1 MNEPKTCQTVNP
13 IRATQIAFL
22 WTRLLNVPFWVL
34 LGILPIILYKDLK
47 ISAWLV
53 TAMIVIK
60 PASALFASYWSAWI
74 HERQDR
80 LVSNIILANVIRY
93 VPFLFFP
100 WIESPILI
108 IASFGLYMM
117 LSRGVMP
124 AWMEVFKLNLD
135 KSTRTVTFSLGSA
148 LDYFFTGL
156 FPVLLGIILD
166 DYVQSWRYLF
176 PISALLGLFSTLF
189 ILKLPTHT
197 IDEAKASLI
206 QKFSITN
213 EIVKPWQHTLKTLR
227 ESTGFLHYQLGFFL
241 GGAGLMMMHS
251 VIPMFFVDTLNLS
264 YTKLLIALGVF
275 KSIGYAFASPF
286 CVRLFEK
293 WSIFRFSSIISL
305 AFGIFPL
312 LLIAAEVDASFIY
325 IAYFLY
331 GSTQAGSELSWHMS
345 GPIFSREQDST
356 PFSTANILLVGIR
369 GCIAPILGAALFS
382 QTSSTTVLIC
392 GSLLCILS
400 NRYLLNYS
408 KTTAP
413 EETLLTHSS

>member
-1 MNEPKTCQTVNP
+1 MTEQKTCQTVNS

-34 LGILPIILYKDLK
+34 LGILPIILYKNLK

-80 LVSNIILANVIRY
+80 LISNIILANVIRY
-93 VPFLFFP
+93 IPFLFFP

-108 IASFGLYMM
+108 IAAFGLYMM

-135 KSTRTVTFSLGSA
+135 KSARTRTFSLGSA
-148 LDYFFTGL
+148 LDYFFTAL
-156 FPVLLGIILD
+156 LPILLGTILD
-166 DYVQSWRYLF
+166 DYAESWRLLF
-176 PISALLGLFSTLF
+176 PTSALLGLFSTLF
-189 ILKLPTHT
+189 ILKLPSRTL
-197 IDEAKASLI
+197 DEAKASLI
-206 QKFSITN
+206 QKFCIKN
-213 EIVKPWQHTLKTLR
+213 EIIKPWQQTIKILR
-227 ESTGFLHYQLGFFL
+227 ESTSFLHYQLGFFL

-275 KSIGYAFASPF
+275 KAIGCAFASPF
-286 CVRLFEK
+286 CVSFFDK
-293 WSIFRFSSIISL
+293 WSIFRFSSLVSL

-312 LLIAAEVDASFIY
+312 LLIAAEVNVNFIY

-331 GSTQAGSELSWHMS
+331 GFTQAGSELSWHMS

-369 GCIAPILGAALFS
+369 GCIAPILGAVLFYL
-382 QTSSTTVLIC
+382 TNSTAV
-392 GSLLCILS
+392 LLCGASLCMLS
-400 NRYLLNYS
+400 YQYLVHYS
-408 KTTAP
+408 KKEQDP
-413 EETLLTHSS
+413 IVIN

>member
-1 MNEPKTCQTVNP
+1 MIEQKTCQT
-13 IRATQIAFL
+13 IDLSRATQVAFL

-34 LGILPIILYKDLK
+34 LNILPIILYKDLK

-93 VPFLFFP
+93 IPFLFMP

-108 IASFGLYMM
+108 IAAFGLYMM

-135 KSTRTVTFSLGSA
+135 KSSRSYTFSFGSA
-148 LDYFFTGL
+148 LDYFFTAL
-156 FPVLLGIILD
+156 LPILLGIILD
-166 DYVQSWRYLF
+166 DYTESWRFLF

-189 ILKLPTHT
+189 ILKLPNRTL
-197 IDEAKASLI
+197 DEAKASLI
-206 QKFSITN
+206 EKFSLKN
-213 EIVKPWQHTLKTLR
+213 EIVKPWQHTLKTLKD
-227 ESTGFLHYQLGFFL
+227 SAGFLHYQIGFFL

-251 VIPMFFVDTLNLS
+251 VIPMFFVDTLDLS
-264 YTKLLIALGVF
+264 YKELLIALGVF
-275 KSIGYAFASPF
+275 KAIGYALASPF
-286 CVRLFEK
+286 CINLFDK
-293 WSIFRFSSIISL
+293 WSIFRFSSLVSL
-305 AFGIFPL
+305 TFGLFPL
-312 LLIAAEVDASFIY
+312 LLIAAEFNVHIIY

-331 GSTQAGSELSWHMS
+331 GFTQAGSELSWHMS
-345 GPIFSREQDST
+345 GPVFSKEQDST
-356 PFSTANILLVGIR
+356 PYSTANILLVGIR

-382 QTSSTTVLIC
+382 LTSSSTVLLF
-392 GSLLCILS
+392 GSVLCILS
-400 NRYLLNYS
+400 YQYLIRYS
-408 KTTAP
+408 KQS
-413 EETLLTHSS
+413 LILQK